1 MRLRWLAVPFVAFL
15 AACGTRP
22 CPTLAPQLDYCLQ
35 PPGVAPQLVSLQ
47 QVVVRKEGRSETLL
61 VQVENDGRRLAV
73 VGLSPLGQTLVA
85 ATWDGTDVQAQPVLP
100 SLAPAPA
107 AMLAL
112 VQFGLMSPA
121 YLSPGF
127 APDLLI
133 VADDS
138 AAGARIEVRESGG
151 RTLLAIE
158 RAGRVAPFDRVRIAL
173 PTAGIE
179 LDSRAL
185 NEEPKPPAAR

>member
-1 MRLRWLAVPFVAFL
+1 MRLRWLAVPVAAL
-15 AACGTRP
+15 VAACGTRP
-22 CPTLAPQLDYCLQ
+22 CPALAPQLDYCLQ
-35 PPGVAPQLVSLQ
+35 APAVAPRLVSLQ
-47 QVVVRKEGRSETLL
+47 QVVVRKGERSETLL

-85 ATWDGTDVQAQPVLP
+85 ATWDGAGVQAQPALP

-112 VQFGLMSPA
+112 VQFGLMAPA
-121 YLSPGF
+121 HLSPGF
-127 APDLLI
+127 APDLLM

-138 AAGARIEVRESGG
+138 AAGARIEVRESDG

-158 RAGRVAPFDRVRIAL
+158 RSGRVAPFDRVRIEL

-179 LDSRAL
+179 IDSRAL
-185 NEEPKPPAAR
+185 TEEPPPPAVR